1 MRHILFINHLESLQ
15 IKKDSSLMMA
25 QTLKEMGKE
34 VFLLF
39 EDDFYFTNK
48 GPVEF
53 RVYDFEGSFKP
64 KSFYLES
71 FKKTKDKKITLNSS
85 DILHMR
91 IDPPFDKRYLSYCWM
106 LIALEKFGIKIIND
120 PRGIITHNEK
130 LCAYQTEKAMP
141 SYVGK
146 NPTAF
151 LDFVEEL
158 KKQGHKDLI
167 LKPLELYQGIGVE
180 KVSIYQDDLLEKF
193 NLKIKEYLGPV
204 VAQPFGAEVSKG
216 EIRSIYFRGKELG
229 SILKVPPKGQFLA
242 NIAQGAT
249 FSLIDLSPT
258 QQNEC
263 QKICEELAPVGI
275 DFIAFDILGDAIQEV
290 NLTCPGLLV
299 EVSEAKGENLAK
311 LIIQSLS

>member
-1 MRHILFINHLESLQ
+1 MRHILFINHLETLQ

-25 QTLKEMGKE
+25 LTLKELGKE

-48 GPVEF
+48 GSIEF
-53 RVYDFEGSFKP
+53 RVFDFEGSFK
-64 KSFYLES
+64 KNSFYLES
-71 FKKTKDKKITLNSS
+71 FKKTKDRKIALNSS

-120 PRGIITHNEK
+120 PKGIITHNEK
-130 LCAYQTEKAMP
+130 LCAYQTETAMP

-151 LDFVEEL
+151 LDFVAQL
-158 KKQGHKDLI
+158 KGQGHKDII

-180 KVSIYQDDLLEKF
+180 KISIYQDDLLEKF

-204 VAQPFGAEVSKG
+204 VAQPFGKEVANG
-216 EIRSIYFRGKELG
+216 EIRSIYFKGKELG

-249 FSLIDLSPT
+249 FSLIELTST
-258 QQNEC
+258 QKSEC
-263 QKICEELAPVGI
+263 QKICEDLVPVGI
-275 DFIAFDILGDAIQEV
+275 DFIAFDILGEAVQEV

-299 EVSEAKGENLAK
+299 EVSEAKGVNLAK

>member
-1 MRHILFINHLESLQ
+1 
-15 IKKDSSLMMA
+15 MMA
-25 QTLKEMGKE
+25 LTLKEMGKE

-48 GPVEF
+48 ESPTF
-53 RVYDFEGSFKP
+53 RVYDFEGSFKSN
-64 KSFYLES
+64 SFYLEI
-71 FKKTKDKKITLNSS
+71 FQKTKDKKIILNSS

-106 LIALEKFGIKIIND
+106 LIALEKYGIKIVND
-120 PRGIITHNEK
+120 PKGIIINNEK

-146 NPTAF
+146 NPLAF
-151 LDFVEEL
+151 LEFVAQL
-158 KKQGHKDLI
+158 KGLGHKDII

-180 KVSIYQDDLLEKF
+180 KVSINQEDLLEKF

-204 VAQPFGAEVSKG
+204 VAQPFGKEVSNG

-229 SILKVPPKGQFLA
+229 SILKVPPKGHFLA

-249 FSLIDLSPT
+249 FSLIDLSII
-258 QQNEC
+258 QQKEC
-263 QKICEELAPVGI
+263 QKICEDLRPAGI

-299 EVSEAKGENLAK
+299 EVSEAKGENLARS
-311 LIIQSLS
+311 IIQSIS